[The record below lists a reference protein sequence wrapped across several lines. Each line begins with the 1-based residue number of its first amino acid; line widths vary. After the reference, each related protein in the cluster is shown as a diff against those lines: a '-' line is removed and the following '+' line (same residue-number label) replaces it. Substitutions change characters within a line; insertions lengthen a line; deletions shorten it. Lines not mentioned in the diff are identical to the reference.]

1 MSTLKAIA
9 LAGIIALVGM
19 LMVGIQQYR
28 IKLVQADVVA
38 AQVER
43 DKEKKAK
50 QEAVDANLVSQA
62 TISTLQAEL
71 ERNRQYA
78 ADLDKRIKASEA
90 KAKQARTDY
99 EKLKRNSK
107 PVRDW
112 AAQPLPD
119 GLRGKPAKPAGGDKD
134 NGTKAGGSRTGAVRT
149 GVGRG

>member
-1 MSTLKAIA
+1 MSMIKGIA
-9 LAGIIALVGM
+9 LAGVIALVGI

-28 IKLVQADVVA
+28 IKLIEAEVVA
-38 AQVER
+38 AQGDR

-50 QEAVDANLVSQA
+50 DEAVGANLVSQA

-119 GLRGKPAKPAGGDKD
+119 GLRGKPASASGGDKD
-134 NGTKAGGSRTGAVRT
+134 DGSKARGAGTGAVRAR
-149 GVGRG
+149 VGS

>member
-1 MSTLKAIA
+1 MSMLKGIA
-9 LAGIIALVGM
+9 LAGVIALVGI

-28 IKLVQADVVA
+28 IKLIEAQVVA
-38 AQVER
+38 AQGER

-50 QEAVDANLVSQA
+50 DEAVGANLVSQA

-119 GLRGKPAKPAGGDKD
+119 GLRGKPASPTSGDKD
-134 NGTKAGGSRTGAVRT
+134 KRNPPRGS
-149 GVGRG
+149 